1 MQGFKNKN
9 PQMKRR
15 NNIYHEHGLRVHFS
29 TVMKTVISPDTV
41 ISHDKITMTV
51 SGEMTLFLTAE
62 NWTQI
67 QKCIKLSV
75 LVGVQK

>member
-29 TVMKTVISPDTV
+29 TVMKTVISPVTV
-41 ISHDKITMTV
+41 ISHDKIT
-51 SGEMTLFLTAE
+51 L
-62 NWTQI
+62 
-67 QKCIKLSV
+67 K
-75 LVGVQK
+75 